1 MDDLTA
7 AMIKGLGS
15 ISGSVLALIF
25 QPPKNNND
33 FVVRAAFSVVSG
45 MIFADPIRLQYLH
58 WPESWQMWLASGAL
72 VSLASW
78 WVMGAAIRV
87 LGAWKPK

>member
-1 MDDLTA
+1 MDELTA
-7 AMIKGLGS
+7 AVIKGLGAV
-15 ISGSVLALIF
+15 SGSVLALIF
-25 QPPKNNND
+25 QPPKTTND
-33 FVVRAAFSVVSG
+33 FKVRAAFSVVSG
-45 MIFADPIRLQYLH
+45 MIFADPIRQQYLH
-58 WPESWQMWLASGAL
+58 WPETWQMWLASTAL